1 MAELSR
7 AALFGRLGGIA
18 YRAVE
23 SGTTLGKVRGHAC
36 IGLAHWLLQI
46 LQYDD
51 SDLHRIAAHVGFDAA
66 AIARELASSLERL
79 PGRQGQ
85 TLDLSSDVLDAAERG
100 WMYASLM
107 YGAEQVRT
115 GHVLIGVMASPS
127 LRRALAACSPTLG
140 RLDERACVRAFDAI
154 DGQSPEAHSG
164 AARGAPDAAVGDTY
178 PGQSAGALG
187 SAAPAPDALARYTV
201 DLTARARAGQLDA
214 VVGRHQEIRQVIDI
228 LLRRRQNNPLLTGE
242 AGVGKTAVVEGL
254 AQRIVAGEVPAALR
268 DVSLRSLDIGLLQAG
283 AGAKGE
289 FEARLR
295 QVVEQVQAAQPP
307 IILFIDEAHTLVGAG
322 GAAGTGDA
330 ANLLK
335 PALAR
340 GSLRTIAAT
349 TWAEYKRHIEGDPA
363 LVRRFQTVAIAEPD
377 EAQAL
382 AMLRAVAP
390 AMEAHHGVQVLEEAL
405 HAAVSL
411 SHRYISD
418 RQLPDKAVSLLDTVC
433 ARVCASRDAVPPPL
447 ERVRERIA
455 SLAAEH
461 ASAAREQVLGRCAPE
476 QVQQL
481 AQALARARE
490 EASALERRW
499 REQARSVGEVLSL
512 RAALWREAQ
521 GEAAPQSVDEQ
532 ADTHEAGPDHLA
544 RLEGELREHQGEAP
558 LVVAN
563 IDRQAVASVVQDWT
577 GIPVRRMVRDEL
589 HSVLG
594 LAQRL
599 DTRIVGQ
606 GHATRRIARRIRVA
620 RAGLQRPGRPLGV
633 FLLAGPSGVGKTETA
648 QVLAEALYGGERNL
662 ITFNMSEYQEP
673 HTVSTLKGA
682 PPGYVGYGEGGALT
696 EAVRR
701 KPYCVVLLDEIEK
714 AHRDVHAL
722 FYQVFDKGWMEDG
735 QGRIVD
741 FRNTLILLT
750 TNLGDDDILQTWQRC
765 DGECAATLDAL
776 RAPLREA
783 LSTVFPA
790 ALLARMTTIPYLPLS
805 DESMRSIVRV
815 QLDQVREQVLAQ
827 QAVTL
832 GYDDTVVAA
841 IVDRCGERASGARL
855 VDAVI
860 ADAILP
866 EIGQALLGER
876 ECMEHARATGI
887 ELRVVNGGFGCDVQ
901 RSFQTGAR
909 SVLCLNPSLPA
920 HS

>member
-7 AALFGRLGGIA
+7 AALFGRLGALA

-23 SGTTLGKVRGHAC
+23 SGTTLGKVRGHARVE
-36 IGLAHWLLQI
+36 LTHWLLQI

-51 SDLHRIAAHVGFDAA
+51 SDLRRIAAHAKLDTA
-66 AIARELASSLERL
+66 AIARELGSSLERL
-79 PGRQGQ
+79 PVRRDQA
-85 TLDLSSDVLDAAERG
+85 LDLSTDVLDAAERA
-100 WMYASLM
+100 WMYASLQ

-115 GHVLIGVMASPS
+115 GHLLIGIAASPS
-127 LRRALAACSPTLG
+127 LRRALTACSPTLA
-140 RLDERACVRAFDAI
+140 RLDERACVRAFEAI
-154 DGQSPEAHSG
+154 AADSPETKTGEGRIAQEE
-164 AARGAPDAAVGDTY
+164 AAGGEHGGEP
-178 PGQSAGALG
+178 SALA
-187 SAAPAPDALARYTV
+187 SDALARYTV
-201 DLTARARAGQLDA
+201 DLTGRAREGKLDA
-214 VVGRHQEIRQVIDI
+214 VVGRHEEIRQVIDI
-228 LLRRRQNNPLLTGE
+228 LLRRRQNNPLLTGD
-242 AGVGKTAVVEGL
+242 AGVGKTAIVEGL

-283 AGAKGE
+283 ASAKGE

-307 IILFIDEAHTLVGAG
+307 VIFFIDEAHTLVGAG

-349 TWAEYKRHIEGDPA
+349 TWTEYKRHIEKDPA
-363 LVRRFQTVAIAEPD
+363 LVRRFQPVAIGEPD
-377 EAQAL
+377 EARAL
-382 AMLRAVAP
+382 AMLRAVVP
-390 AMEAHHGVQVLEEAL
+390 AMEAHHGVLVREEAL
-405 HAAVSL
+405 QAAVAL

-418 RQLPDKAVSLLDTVC
+418 RLLPDKAVSLLDTVC
-433 ARVCASRDAVPPPL
+433 ARVSASRDAVPPPL
-447 ERVRERIA
+447 DRARERIA
-455 SLAAEH
+455 TLAAEYDI
-461 ASAAREQVLGRCAPE
+461 AAREQALGRCSPAHVHKLE
-476 QVQQL
+476 QTL
-481 AQALARARE
+481 AAERE
-490 EASALERRW
+490 EASALARRW
-499 REQARSVGEVLSL
+499 REQARSVEDVLSL
-512 RAALWREAQ
+512 RAALCRELTDETAWVSAEENTEQ
-521 GEAAPQSVDEQ
+521 G
-532 ADTHEAGPDHLA
+532 ADARDTGPDRLA
-544 RLEGELREHQGEAP
+544 RLERELQEQQGETP

-563 IDRQAVASVVQDWT
+563 VDRQAVASVVQDWT
-577 GIPVRRMVRDEL
+577 GIPVRRMLRDEL
-589 HSVLG
+589 DTVLG

-599 DTRIVGQ
+599 DARIVGQ

-662 ITFNMSEYQEP
+662 IAFNMSEYQES

-750 TNLGDDDILQTWQRC
+750 TNLGDDAILQAW
-765 DGECAATLDAL
+765 DGCGGESGAALDAV
-776 RAPLREA
+776 RAPLRHA

-805 DESMRSIVRV
+805 DESLGSIVRA
-815 QLDQVREQVLAQ
+815 QLEQVRAQVHAQHAATLA
-827 QAVTL
+827 
-832 GYDDTVVAA
+832 YDDAVVAA
-841 IVDRCGERASGARL
+841 IVERCGERASGARL

-860 ADAILP
+860 AEAVLP
-866 EIGQALLGER
+866 ELGQALLGEPR
-876 ECMEHARATGI
+876 EQASPLAIALSVADGVFDCR
-887 ELRVVNGGFGCDVQ
+887 VQ
-901 RSFQTGAR
+901 R
-909 SVLCLNPSLPA
+909 
-920 HS
+920 

>member
-7 AALFGRLGGIA
+7 AALFGRLGALA

-23 SGTTLGKVRGHAC
+23 GGTTLGKARGHAR
-36 IGLAHWLLQI
+36 IELAHWLLQL
-46 LQYDD
+46 LQSAD
-51 SDLHRIAAHVGFDAA
+51 SDLHRIAAHAELDRG
-66 AIARELASSLERL
+66 AIARELALALERL
-79 PGRQGQ
+79 PCRSGQ
-85 TLDLSSDVLDAAERG
+85 TLDLSTDVLDAAERG
-100 WMYASLM
+100 WMYGSLM
-107 YGAEQVRT
+107 YGVEQVRT
-115 GHVLIGVMASPS
+115 GHLLIGIVASPS
-127 LRRALAACSPTLG
+127 LRRALRACTPTLG
-140 RLDERACVRAFDAI
+140 RLDERACVRAFEAI
-154 DGQSPEAHSG
+154 QSASPEAKPADG
-164 AARGAPDAAVGDTY
+164 PAAQAAAKDGGYAGVPDACVA
-178 PGQSAGALG
+178 
-187 SAAPAPDALARYTV
+187 DALARYTV
-201 DLTARARAGQLDA
+201 DLTARARAGELDA

-228 LLRRRQNNPLLTGE
+228 VLRRRQNNPLLTGD

-254 AQRIVAGEVPAALR
+254 AQRIAAGEVPAALR

-283 AGAKGE
+283 AGGKGE

-295 QVVEQVQAAQPP
+295 QVVEQVQTAQPP
-307 IILFIDEAHTLVGAG
+307 VILFIDEAHTLVGAG

-340 GSLRTIAAT
+340 GTLRTIAAT
-349 TWAEYKRHIEGDPA
+349 TWDEYKRHIEKDPA
-363 LVRRFQTVAIAEPD
+363 LARRFQPVAIDEPD
-377 EAQAL
+377 EARAL

-433 ARVCASRDAVPPPL
+433 ARVRASRDAVPPPL

-455 SLAAEH
+455 TLAAEH
-461 ASAAREQVLGRCAPE
+461 GTAAREHVLGRGTPE
-476 QVQQL
+476 RVDQL
-481 AQALARARE
+481 AQALAQERGQAN
-490 EASALERRW
+490 ALERSW
-499 REQARSVGEVLSL
+499 REQARSVEEVLSL
-512 RAALWREAQ
+512 REALCRGIQDEA
-521 GEAAPQSVDEQ
+521 EPQ
-532 ADTHEAGPDHLA
+532 PDLLA
-544 RLEGELREHQGEAP
+544 RRERELREQQGEAP

-563 IDRQAVASVVQDWT
+563 VDRQAVASVVQDWT
-577 GIPVRRMVRDEL
+577 GIPVRRMLRDEL
-589 HSVLG
+589 DTVLA

-599 DTRIVGQ
+599 DARIVGQ
-606 GHATRRIARRIRVA
+606 SHATRRIARRVRVA

-682 PPGYVGYGEGGALT
+682 PPGYVGYGDGGALT

-750 TNLGDDDILQTWQRC
+750 TNLGDDDIFETWQSCR
-765 DGECAATLDAL
+765 GEREATLDAV
-776 RAPLREA
+776 RAPLRRA
-783 LSTVFPA
+783 LSAVFPA

-805 DESMRSIVRV
+805 DESMRSIVRAQLEQV
-815 QLDQVREQVLAQ
+815 QEQVRAQ
-827 QAVTL
+827 HGATLDFDDAV
-832 GYDDTVVAA
+832 VMA
-841 IVDRCGERASGARL
+841 IVDRCAERESGARL

-860 ADAILP
+860 AEAVLP

-876 ECMEHARATGI
+876 EETEHASPEGSKLSI
-887 ELRVVNGGFGCDVQ
+887 ELGVVDGAFGCRVQ
-901 RSFQTGAR
+901 R
-909 SVLCLNPSLPA
+909 
-920 HS
+920 

>member
-7 AALFGRLGGIA
+7 AALFGRLGSLA

-23 SGTTLGKVRGHAC
+23 SGTTLGKVRGHAR
-36 IGLAHWLLQI
+36 IELSHWLLQI
-46 LQYDD
+46 LQYAD
-51 SDLHRIAAHVGFDAA
+51 SDVHRIAAYAELDTA
-66 AIARELASSLERL
+66 AIARELAAALERL
-79 PGRQGQ
+79 PCRQGQ
-85 TLDLSSDVLDAAERG
+85 MLDLSTDVLDAAERG

-107 YGAEQVRT
+107 YGAAQVRT
-115 GHVLIGVMASPS
+115 GHLLIGIVASPS
-127 LRRALAACSPTLG
+127 LRRALTACSPTLS
-140 RLDERACVRAFDAI
+140 RLGERACVCSFGAI
-154 DGQSPEAHSG
+154 EATSPEAKAVESHVE
-164 AARGAPDAAVGDTY
+164 RDAAADDASVGEL
-178 PGQSAGALG
+178 GASA
-187 SAAPAPDALARYTV
+187 SDALARYTV
-201 DLTARARAGQLDA
+201 DLTARARAGKLDA

-228 LLRRRQNNPLLTGE
+228 LLRRRQNNPLLTGD

-254 AQRIVAGEVPAALR
+254 AQRIVAGEVPLALR
-268 DVSLRSLDIGLLQAG
+268 DVSLLSLDIGLLQAG

-307 IILFIDEAHTLVGAG
+307 AVLFIDEAHTLVGAG

-349 TWAEYKRHIEGDPA
+349 TWDEYKRHIEKDPA
-363 LVRRFQTVAIAEPD
+363 LARRFQPVAIAEPD
-377 EAQAL
+377 EARTL

-405 HAAVSL
+405 QAAVSL

-447 ERVRERIA
+447 ERVRERI
-455 SLAAEH
+455 STLAAEH
-461 ASAAREQVLGRCAPE
+461 GTAAREHALGRCTPE
-476 QVQQL
+476 SVDRL
-481 AQALARARE
+481 AQALARERE
-490 EASALERRW
+490 QACVLERRW
-499 REQARSVGEVLSL
+499 REQARSVEEVLSL
-512 RAALWREAQ
+512 RAALCRELQDKATTHAV
-521 GEAAPQSVDEQ
+521 EAAVEGAVEAAAEAVEAA
-532 ADTHEAGPDHLA
+532 ADQGDAGPNRLA
-544 RLEGELREHQGEAP
+544 QLERELREQQGEAP

-563 IDRQAVASVVQDWT
+563 VDRQAVASVVQDWT
-577 GIPVRRMVRDEL
+577 GIPVRRMLRDEL
-589 HSVLG
+589 DTVLS

-599 DTRIVGQ
+599 DARIVGQ
-606 GHATRRIARRIRVA
+606 SHATRRIARRIRVA

-648 QVLAEALYGGERNL
+648 QVLADALYGGERNL
-662 ITFNMSEYQEP
+662 VTFNMSEYQES

-750 TNLGDDDILQTWQRC
+750 TNLGDDEILNTWQDCR
-765 DGECAATLDAL
+765 GEPAATLDAL
-776 RAPLREA
+776 RAPLRQA

-790 ALLARMTTIPYLPLS
+790 ALLARMTTVPYLPLS
-805 DESMRSIVRV
+805 DESMRSIVRAQLEHVGAQV
-815 QLDQVREQVLAQ
+815 QAHHRATLA
-827 QAVTL
+827 
-832 GYDDTVVAA
+832 YDDTVVAA
-841 IVDRCGERASGARL
+841 IVDRCAERESGARL
-855 VDAVI
+855 IDAVV
-860 ADAILP
+860 AEAILP
-866 EIGQALLGER
+866 ELGQALLGER
-876 ECMEHARATGI
+876 EQAGAASPMRLALSVDGA
-887 ELRVVNGGFGCDVQ
+887 GFACQVQ
-901 RSFQTGAR
+901 R
-909 SVLCLNPSLPA
+909 
-920 HS
+920 

>member
-1 MAELSR
+1 MTELSR
-7 AALFGRLGGIA
+7 AALFGRLGTLA
-18 YRAVE
+18 YRAIE
-23 SGTTLGKVRGHAC
+23 SGTTLGKVRGHAG

-46 LQYDD
+46 LQFDD
-51 SDLHRIAAHVGFDAA
+51 SDLHRISAHVGFDAA
-66 AIARELASSLERL
+66 AIAGELTLALERL
-79 PGRQGQ
+79 PCSQGQ
-85 TLDLSSDVLDAAERG
+85 ALDLSSDVLDAAQRG

-115 GHVLIGVMASPS
+115 GHLLIGMVASPA
-127 LRRALAACSPTLG
+127 LRRALTACTPILG
-140 RLDERACVRAFDAI
+140 RLDERICIRAFDAI
-154 DGQSPEAHSG
+154 GGRSPEAHTAAHTGVGPGADDAAAG
-164 AARGAPDAAVGDTY
+164 AAHGGQATGAF
-178 PGQSAGALG
+178 GA
-187 SAAPAPDALARYTV
+187 AAPASEALARYTV
-201 DLTARARAGQLDA
+201 DLTARARTGGLDA

-228 LLRRRQNNPLLTGE
+228 LLRRRQNNPLLMGD
-242 AGVGKTAVVEGL
+242 AGVGKTAIVEGL

-268 DVSLRSLDIGLLQAG
+268 DVSVRSLDIGLLQAG

-307 IILFIDEAHTLVGAG
+307 VILFIDEAHTLVGAG

-349 TWAEYKRHIEGDPA
+349 TWAEYKRHIESDPA
-363 LVRRFQTVAIAEPD
+363 LVRRFQPVAIAEPD
-377 EAQAL
+377 EARTL
-382 AMLRAVAP
+382 AMLRAVVP
-390 AMEAHHGVQVLEEAL
+390 AMQAHHGVQVLEEAL

-447 ERVRERIA
+447 ERVRERIGT
-455 SLAAEH
+455 LAAEH
-461 ASAAREQVLGRCAPE
+461 ATAAREQRLGHCAPE
-476 QVQQL
+476 HVHRL
-481 AQALARARE
+481 AQALAEERE
-490 EASALERRW
+490 QASTLERRW
-499 REQARSVGEVLSL
+499 REQACSVEEVLAL
-512 RAALWREAQ
+512 RMVLCGEAQ
-521 GEAAPQSVDEQ
+521 GEAVLHSVDGP
-532 ADTHEAGPDHLA
+532 DGTNEAGPDHLA
-544 RLEGELREHQGEAP
+544 RLERQLREQQGEAP

-563 IDRQAVASVVQDWT
+563 VDRQAVASVVQDWT
-577 GIPVRRMVRDEL
+577 GIPVRRMLRDEL
-589 HSVLG
+589 DTVLG

-599 DTRIVGQ
+599 DARIVGQ

-662 ITFNMSEYQEP
+662 ITFNMSEYQEA

-750 TNLGDDDILQTWQRC
+750 TNLGDGDILHAWQRC
-765 DGECAATLDAL
+765 HGEPEATLDAL
-776 RAPLREA
+776 RAPLRQA

-790 ALLARMTTIPYLPLS
+790 AWLARMTTIPYLPLS
-805 DESMRSIVRV
+805 DESMRSIVRAH
-815 QLDQVREQVLAQ
+815 LLEVREQVLAQ
-827 QAVTL
+827 HAVTL
-832 GYDDTVVAA
+832 AYDDAVVAV
-841 IVDRCGERASGARL
+841 IVDRCAERESGARL

-860 ADAILP
+860 AEAILP

-876 ECMEHARATGI
+876 ERTEQAGSTDPTSPMSPACI
-887 ELRVVNGGFGCDVQ
+887 ELSVADGGFGCRVQ
-901 RSFQTGAR
+901 RSF
-909 SVLCLNPSLPA
+909 
-920 HS
+920 